1 MIHTQTI
8 ITTLSSEELQK
19 LIKDAVSTSI
29 ASQKQPSAE
38 LQIEKLLNVKEVS
51 EILGVSRPTI
61 DKLIKAGKLAS
72 TYISGR
78 KMFTKRD
85 IEQFIESRNVR
96 GVQC

>member
-1 MIHTQTI
+1 MLQNPTI
-8 ITTLSSEELQK
+8 LTTISREELQT

-38 LQIEKLLNVKEVS
+38 PQIEKLLNVKEVS

-61 DKLIKAGKLAS
+61 DKLIKEGKIAS
-72 TYISGR
+72 TYVLGR
-78 KMFTKRD
+78 KMFTKKD

-96 GVQC
+96 GIQC

>member
-1 MIHTQTI
+1 MFPNQTI
-8 ITTLSSEELQK
+8 FTTLSSEDLQK

-29 ASQKQPSAE
+29 ASQKHPSVE
-38 LQIEKLLNVKEVS
+38 PHIEKLLSVKEVA

-61 DKLIKAGKLAS
+61 DKLIKAGKIGS

-78 KMFTKRD
+78 KMFTKKD

>member
-8 ITTLSSEELQK
+8 ITTLSSVELQK

-38 LQIEKLLNVKEVS
+38 PQIEKLLNVKEVS

-61 DKLIKAGKLAS
+61 DKLIKAGKIAS